1 MRALD
6 GAVVFKNI
14 YVSRI
19 KKKRKKKV
27 HKKQIMKFLNNK
39 NRKVFKLK

>member
-1 MRALD
+1 MVLW
-6 GAVVFKNI
+6 FLKTFMFHEL
-14 YVSRI
+14 
-19 KKKRKKKV
+19 KKKEKKKV